1 VIASCTR
8 CRWAWCAPSRLALFA
23 LFGVLILLGAGS
35 KLGF

>member
-1 VIASCTR
+1 VRGIAAS
-8 CRWAWCAPSRLALFA
+8 LFA